1 MTKKGSIFGGDIDPG
16 GWEQSSNK
24 MVNQYH
30 EPEAHKWSLVSS
42 EFFLIRIKIG
52 FVSQICLISG
62 IFVDWAR
69 DP

>member
-1 MTKKGSIFGGDIDPG
+1 MTLGAGSKA
-16 GWEQSSNK
+16 QT
-24 MVNQYH
+24 
-30 EPEAHKWSLVSS
+30 KWSNNTMSLKHISGVSS
-42 EFFLIRIKIG
+42 KFFLIRIKIG

>member
-1 MTKKGSIFGGDIDPG
+1 MTKKGSTFGGDIDPG

-24 MVNQYH
+24 MVKQYH

-42 EFFLIRIKIG
+42 EFFLIG

>member
-1 MTKKGSIFGGDIDPG
+1 MTLGAGSKA
-16 GWEQSSNK
+16 QT
-24 MVNQYH
+24 
-30 EPEAHKWSLVSS
+30 KWSNNTMSLKHIISS
-42 EFFLIRIKIG
+42 KFFLIRIKIG